1 MQFEQKRGHVA
12 SSVECY
18 MKQHKVTRQETVD
31 EFYRQVSEAW
41 KDVNEECLHPTSVP
55 MPLLI
60 RIINLAR
67 VIDVAYKDGDGY
79 TFAAFLIKDYVT
91 SLLVD
96 PLPL

>member
-18 MKQHKVTRQETVD
+18 MKQHNVTRQETVD